1 MVKHRRLDHMQL
13 RNRNTGTSF
22 LAACFVLLLASV
34 AVCQTDSSAAPPPP
48 ERPIHMLV
56 IGDSILW
63 GQGLKTEQKS
73 CYGVKLW
80 LEKNTGRKVIERI
93 EAHSG
98 AVIERNSATDNKTT
112 NNREVN
118 LALPTLHDEL
128 DRALREY
135 VNPSEV
141 ELILVSGCG
150 NDVGALNLLN
160 ATSTS
165 EVAEMTESKC
175 GRPVENL
182 LRKILFSFPA
192 AYVVITGYYPVFSEK
207 TRNDFVLRALAKRF
221 FKTPLTNKT
230 RMSSMEVFDQLR
242 RNSSQWYESSNDRIA
257 KAVRNVN
264 AEASTAR
271 VTFARI
277 EFPPAYSFAASSTH
291 LWGLNRSPFRMMLL
305 LVSFGKVLLPS
316 NDSVRAYRATGC
328 SEVYKRPPNETP
340 EQKKERKAL
349 NMLCK
354 YAALG
359 HPNKKGAVLYA
370 DAITN
375 VLKSRF
381 RGVTATVP

>member
-1 MVKHRRLDHMQL
+1 MQL
-13 RNRNTGTSF
+13 RNARTSLF
-22 LAACFVLLLASV
+22 AACLVLLFASA
-34 AVCQTDSSAAPPPP
+34 AVCQTDSNSASPQP

-73 CYGVKLW
+73 WYRVKLW
-80 LEKNTGRKVIERI
+80 LEKSTGRKVIERI

-98 AVIERNSATDNKTT
+98 AVIERASVTDNRTT
-112 NNREVN
+112 DNREVN

-128 DRALREY
+128 GNALKEY
-135 VNPSEV
+135 ADPSAV

-150 NDVGALNLLN
+150 NDIGALNLLN

-182 LRKILFSFPA
+182 LRRILTSFPA
-192 AYVVITGYYPVFSEK
+192 AYVVLTGFYPVFSEK
-207 TRNDFVLRALAKRF
+207 TRNDFVQRALAKRF
-221 FKTPLTNKT
+221 FKSLSSNKT
-230 RMSSMEVFDQLR
+230 IMSSKEVFNRLR
-242 RNSSQWYESSNDRIA
+242 INSSQWYESSNDKLA
-257 KAVRNVN
+257 EVVRNVN
-264 AEASTAR
+264 AEASTDR

-277 EFPPAYSFAASSTH
+277 DFPPDYSISAPATH

-305 LVSFGKVLLPS
+305 LLSFGKVLLPS
-316 NDSVRAYRATGC
+316 DDSVRGYRAAGC
-328 SEVYKRPPNETP
+328 SEVYKRPSDETP
-340 EQKKERKAL
+340 EQKKERKAMK
-349 NMLCK
+349 MLCN

-359 HPNKKGAVLYA
+359 HPNEKGSVLYA

-375 VLKSRF
+375 ILKPRF
-381 RGVTATVP
+381 RGITSKVP

>member
-1 MVKHRRLDHMQL
+1 MQVRR
-13 RNRNTGTSF
+13 RNTSASF
-22 LAACFVLLLASV
+22 FAACLVLLLASV
-34 AVCQTDSSAAPPPP
+34 AVCQTDSSAAPPQP

-73 CYGVKLW
+73 WYRVKLW

-98 AVIERNSATDNKTT
+98 AVIESASAADNKTT
-112 NNREVN
+112 DNREVN

-128 DRALREY
+128 DHALREY
-135 VNPSEV
+135 ANPSEV

-165 EVAEMTESKC
+165 EVDEMTESKC

-182 LRKILFSFPA
+182 LRRILVSFPA

-207 TRNDFVLRALAKRF
+207 TRNDFVVRALAKRF
-221 FKTPLTNKT
+221 FKTQRNGET
-230 RMSSMEVFDQLR
+230 RMSSKEVFDQLR
-242 RNSSQWYESSNDRIA
+242 RNSNQWYKSSNDRLA
-257 KAVRNVN
+257 RAVRNVN

-271 VTFARI
+271 VTFAKI
-277 EFPPAYSFAASSTH
+277 DFLPAYSFAAPSTH
-291 LWGLNRSPFRMMLL
+291 LWGLDRSPFRMTQL
-305 LVSFGKVLLPS
+305 LVSLGKIQLPS
-316 NDSVRAYRATGC
+316 NDSVRGDRAAGC
-328 SEVYKRPPNETP
+328 SEVYKQAPNETL

-349 NMLCK
+349 KMLCK

-370 DAITN
+370 NAITS

-381 RGVTATVP
+381 RSVTATAP